1 MTRNDFI
8 KTAALAGA
16 ASMAMPKFSFGAA
29 KGSDKIKIAI
39 VGCGGR
45 GTGALQNMLAADKN
59 IEIIAAG
66 DLYSERIEDCGNK
79 VRAFA
84 KRRGLKPEDVWKVN
98 GETSFIGLDAIDKVL
113 QTPADVV
120 ALVTPPVFRTGHIE
134 KALKAN
140 KHVFAEKPIC
150 IDSVQLR
157 KIYNELIPL
166 ADKKGLNVLCGTQMR
181 YHTAIK
187 EAIDRVRDGQIGDI
201 TSIACLRYEPTYL
214 TGWYEVPS
222 NLVPEDVRYQLL
234 RWLAFTWTSGDQ
246 FVEQYIHNL
255 DLALWAIDKLPVE
268 VIGSGGRQT
277 DIPYPQLGDRQS
289 NTHAHFEFGNSVS
302 LTAACRQENG
312 TSPYSPLKVY
322 GTKGVLDMTFGI
334 QTITG
339 EKPWK
344 SEMPKKDALV
354 CEHEALFG
362 AIRSGKHINTMKTC
376 ADSCFVAIAGREAAY
391 AGKRIK
397 TAWFKEK
404 SQLSL
409 LPENLSLDGK
419 KPIAPIPNP
428 TQYKLV

>member
-1 MTRNDFI
+1 M
-8 KTAALAGA
+8 
-16 ASMAMPKFSFGAA
+16 
-29 KGSDKIKIAI
+29 
-39 VGCGGR
+39 
-45 GTGALQNMLAADKN
+45 
-59 IEIIAAG
+59 
-66 DLYSERIEDCGNK
+66 
-79 VRAFA
+79 
-84 KRRGLKPEDVWKVN
+84 
-98 GETSFIGLDAIDKVL
+98 
-113 QTPADVV
+113 
-120 ALVTPPVFRTGHIE
+120 
-134 KALKAN
+134 
-140 KHVFAEKPIC
+140 

-201 TSIACLRYEPTYL
+201 TSVVCLRYEPTYL

-255 DLALWAIDKLPVE
+255 DLALWAVDKLPVE

-289 NTHAHFEFGNSVS
+289 NTHAHFEFGNGVS

-409 LPENLSLDGK
+409 LPENLVARRQKADSANSKPNAIQARLGLSKRFIKRRRISFPRRFLFSEPNADLFTTFYHFPRYCALLRALLYSLTTCS
-419 KPIAPIPNP
+419 IPCFTFIFRFVSRFLSMP
-428 TQYKLV
+428 CLAIRPFI